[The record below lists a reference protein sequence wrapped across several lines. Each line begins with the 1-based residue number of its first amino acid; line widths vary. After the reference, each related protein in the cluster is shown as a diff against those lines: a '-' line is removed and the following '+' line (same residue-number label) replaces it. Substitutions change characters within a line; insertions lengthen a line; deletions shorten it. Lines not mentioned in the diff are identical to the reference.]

1 MEMRRIKN
9 GYSPN
14 EFKNKLLFAT
24 DDSNF
29 VEMCQLQKQWTEAIT
44 HLFADLA
51 KRLADYYQIE
61 TENLQCPRWGSRGF
75 IYRKDGKR
83 HACIIC
89 WPGNFAQPQYTSQD
103 YVHDFAKT
111 LKIIDPIDDV
121 IVIWLI
127 DKNNEFV
134 NGILKSHSDHSED
147 TAISD
152 ISAPDWFAEL
162 FGKEEEKRLLEEAKV
177 VQEECKLIQGMATVA
192 MPTEYELASFRNEMI
207 QEYREKEIVNIEKRL
222 SGNSIDQ
229 SDFEIIR
236 ENMLDGE
243 RFKVLFG
250 NSDFASSFL
259 SSEWRYKLSLISR
272 GIEQTGT
279 VAGYIKSVEQL
290 MFRLLSLWADNE
302 IKITSSEESQC
313 RQIARDFL
321 NEYDNKPTLGSM
333 KYLYSFK
340 SNFGSRNLIFDKR
353 LKTGEHGKK
362 VREFLF
368 QTLNTFVDKTRNDKF
383 HKANFEDYQKV
394 DAVRND
400 VLDITFVLLG
410 SLRFN
415 EEQYK
420 SLKLLMSQNEVDLH
434 ELEAMSIKLNT
445 FLDSLSDKPPI
456 NADLLV
462 YRESKSSEM
471 PSTWAIVLGIQ
482 ESTYSYP
489 NKIAS
494 YDYRPPRGMSS
505 EDELSCINQLVSEYV
520 LKRCS
525 RKEVRSLLTGYWMRS
540 AEGEQYHINL

>member
-1 MEMRRIKN
+1 MAASEGDVCRKHHPI
-9 GYSPN
+9 GAPWVFPAHGVLHSEW
-14 EFKNKLLFAT
+14 EFK
-24 DDSNF
+24 
-29 VEMCQLQKQWTEAIT
+29 
-44 HLFADLA
+44 
-51 KRLADYYQIE
+51 
-61 TENLQCPRWGSRGF
+61 
-75 IYRKDGKR
+75 
-83 HACIIC
+83 
-89 WPGNFAQPQYTSQD
+89 
-103 YVHDFAKT
+103 
-111 LKIIDPIDDV
+111 
-121 IVIWLI
+121 
-127 DKNNEFV
+127 

-462 YRESKSSEM
+462 YRVSSNPWRYQVSDE
-471 PSTWAIVLGIQ
+471 PGT
-482 ESTYSYP
+482 
-489 NKIAS
+489 AS
-494 YDYRPPRGMSS
+494 NP
-505 EDELSCINQLVSEYV
+505 
-520 LKRCS
+520 
-525 RKEVRSLLTGYWMRS
+525 
-540 AEGEQYHINL
+540 